1 MFMKNQLLV
10 LGLAAGIFCLSGCR
24 NDAIEEVVSFSVGEP
39 TRTEFTFQ
47 AGLGSISLQA
57 SGSLAVTAES
67 SAPEWCRVAVYDNS
81 SVVYNV
87 DTNRSDESR
96 SATITVSA
104 DGFPSETFDISQGP
118 LEGLLVNPTELTFSD
133 EVTEISIEVIA
144 ACDYEVEWTEN
155 EDEVF
160 TVKKSEDGSVLTFNS
175 PLPGI
180 YSKKGQV
187 NLVPKLA
194 EGVTLDGDGIVG
206 ISLDLPRMG
215 TYKLLLGEWELVS
228 DKRAE
233 GVSPTKFTFEEK
245 VYGESYNVYLE
256 GIEKVED
263 EFPIT
268 ITLEDGMA
276 LIRAGQQLGIAD
288 NYYYSAHFNYIGT
301 NGTTYFGLTFDSD
314 IYWAAEPELDD
325 EARTVTLTFEDKGQ
339 AHGNKVDIW
348 KFYASAG
355 GYWGWTRCL
364 YATKAPLVISKS
376 YPNTDPDAGG
386 DTGSDTGGTDN

>member
-1 MFMKNQLLV
+1 MKNQLLV

-87 DTNRSDESR
+87 DTNRSDEPR

-228 DKRAE
+228 DKREE

-263 EFPIT
+263 E
-268 ITLEDGMA
+268 
-276 LIRAGQQLGIAD
+276 QLYRYEWD
-288 NYYYSAHFNYIGT
+288 NLFRTHF
-301 NGTTYFGLTFDSD
+301 
-314 IYWAAEPELDD
+314 
-325 EARTVTLTFEDKGQ
+325 
-339 AHGNKVDIW
+339 
-348 KFYASAG
+348 
-355 GYWGWTRCL
+355 
-364 YATKAPLVISKS
+364 
-376 YPNTDPDAGG
+376 
-386 DTGSDTGGTDN
+386 

>member
-1 MFMKNQLLV
+1 MENLLYYYI
-10 LGLAAGIFCLSGCR
+10 LY
-24 NDAIEEVVSFSVGEP
+24 
-39 TRTEFTFQ
+39 Q
-47 AGLGSISLQA
+47 
-57 SGSLAVTAES
+57 
-67 SAPEWCRVAVYDNS
+67 
-81 SVVYNV
+81 
-87 DTNRSDESR
+87 
-96 SATITVSA
+96 
-104 DGFPSETFDISQGP
+104 
-118 LEGLLVNPTELTFSD
+118 
-133 EVTEISIEVIA
+133 
-144 ACDYEVEWTEN
+144 
-155 EDEVF
+155 
-160 TVKKSEDGSVLTFNS
+160 
-175 PLPGI
+175 
-180 YSKKGQV
+180 
-187 NLVPKLA
+187 NL
-194 EGVTLDGDGIVG
+194 
-206 ISLDLPRMG
+206 
-215 TYKLLLGEWELVS
+215 KLLYL
-228 DKRAE
+228 
-233 GVSPTKFTFEEK
+233 
-245 VYGESYNVYLE
+245 SYNVYLE